1 MYIVI
6 KPLFIASIYE
16 RIGSLLVSF
25 GSYSRVLG
33 LYGTQLLEMGVKD
46 GLSVHLGI
54 WSHLRY
60 IGTKIPQLI
69 EKSKGHCCRIPYL
82 CSEPEEKIEYG
93 C

>member
-54 WSHLRY
+54 
-60 IGTKIPQLI
+60 
-69 EKSKGHCCRIPYL
+69 
-82 CSEPEEKIEYG
+82 
-93 C
+93 